1 MVSMLK
7 KFELD
12 CKVVQNIPLNNSY
25 FKLVLTHEEPLP
37 EMLPGQFVEI
47 KVEKTPSVYLRRP
60 ISISDVDYKKNT
72 LSLIIKNVGDGT
84 SYMSKLL
91 QNDSLNLLIP
101 LGNGFNPI
109 KSGSALLVGGG
120 VGIAPLL
127 YLGRVLRSSGVKVTY
142 LLGFKYESD
151 MIDLSDFKAVG
162 ELLITTEDGSC
173 GVKGFVTNH
182 EAIKAKYDRM
192 YVCGPT
198 PMMKNVAKA
207 AMASGT
213 DCEVSLENMMAC
225 GLGACLG
232 CVTQTKE
239 GHKCVCSDG
248 PVFNIKELLIS

>member
-1 MVSMLK
+1 MLK

-12 CKVVQNIPLNNSY
+12 CTVLENIPLNSSY
-25 FKLVLTHEEPLP
+25 FKLVLTHSQRLP

-47 KVEKTPSVYLRRP
+47 KVENTPSVYLRRP
-60 ISISDVDYKKNT
+60 ISISDVDYSNNT

-84 SYMSKLL
+84 AYMSKLL
-91 QNDSLNLLIP
+91 QNSRLNMLLP
-101 LGNGFNPI
+101 LGNGFTLLQ
-109 KSGSALLVGGG
+109 SGTALLVGGG
-120 VGIAPLL
+120 VGIAPLI
-127 YLGRVLRSSGVKVTY
+127 YLGRKLRCNGVKVNY

-151 MIDLSDFKAVG
+151 MIDLSDFKAIGSVFV
-162 ELLITTEDGSC
+162 TTEDGSH

-182 EAIKAKYDRM
+182 EAVNAKYDRM

-207 AMASGT
+207 AIASGT

-232 CVTQTKE
+232 CVTKTTE

-248 PVFNIKELLIS
+248 PVFNVKQLTVES